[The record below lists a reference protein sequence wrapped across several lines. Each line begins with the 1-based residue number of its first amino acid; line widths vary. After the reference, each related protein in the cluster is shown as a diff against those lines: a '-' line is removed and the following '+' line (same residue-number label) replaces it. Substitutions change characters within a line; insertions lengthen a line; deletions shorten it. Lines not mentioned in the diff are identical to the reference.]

1 MNFLGAWM
9 QFNWNKKFFLCSM
22 INFLTYNTCI
32 HKNGYNVEM
41 KFNVRSLMSMP
52 KLSDSA
58 QGLICVL
65 RFSTSFRVG
74 Q

>member
-22 INFLTYNTCI
+22 INFLIYNTCI

-41 KFNVRSLMSMP
+41 KFNVRS
-52 KLSDSA
+52 
-58 QGLICVL
+58 
-65 RFSTSFRVG
+65 
-74 Q
+74 